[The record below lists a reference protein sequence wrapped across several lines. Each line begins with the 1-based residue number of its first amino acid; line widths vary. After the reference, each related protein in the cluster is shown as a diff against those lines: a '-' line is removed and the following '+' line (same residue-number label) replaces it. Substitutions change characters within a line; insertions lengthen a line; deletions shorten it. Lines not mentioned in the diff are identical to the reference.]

1 MRRCVGDNMA
11 EVKEKKTEEK
21 MRNTKRDKGGK
32 KRTRIKESE
41 NARRSS
47 MKKMQ
52 K

>member
-11 EVKEKKTEEK
+11 EVKGKKTEEK
-21 MRNTKRDKGGK
+21 MNTKRDKGGK

-47 MKKMQ
+47 MKKTQ